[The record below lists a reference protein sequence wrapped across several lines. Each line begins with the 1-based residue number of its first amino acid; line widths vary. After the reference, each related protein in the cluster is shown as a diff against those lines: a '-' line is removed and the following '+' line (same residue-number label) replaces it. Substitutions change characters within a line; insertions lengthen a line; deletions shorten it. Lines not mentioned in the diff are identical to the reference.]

1 MKNSDETNFW
11 FQNSNLSNKADSTT
25 VNTIGGNV
33 GKLNNKVKPVTL
45 VTGTWSGTSAPYK
58 YTISDSN
65 IIGSNTIVQL
75 SLPSSMTTSQRTAY
89 RKAQIESGDVSAGK
103 IILYAY
109 GTKPSEN
116 IPITLSIGG
125 GY

>member
-1 MKNSDETNFW
+1 M
-11 FQNSNLSNKADSTT
+11 NSNLSSKADSST
-25 VNTIGGNV
+25 VNTISGNV
-33 GKLNNKVKPVTL
+33 SKLNNKTKAITL
-45 VTGTWSGTSAPYK
+45 ATGTWSGTATPYK

-65 IIGSNTIVQL
+65 IIGSNTIVQI

-89 RKAQIESGDVSAGK
+89 KKAQIESGDVSAGK
-103 IILYAY
+103 VVLYAY

-116 IPITLSIGG
+116 IPIVLSIGG

>member
-1 MKNSDETNFW
+1 M
-11 FQNSNLSNKADSTT
+11 
-25 VNTIGGNV
+25 
-33 GKLNNKVKPVTL
+33 
-45 VTGTWSGTSAPYK
+45 VTGSWSGAAAPYK

-75 SLPSSMTTSQRTAY
+75 SIPSSMTSAQRIAY

-103 IILYAY
+103 LILYAY

-116 IPITLSIGG
+116 IPIVLSIGG

>member
-1 MKNSDETNFW
+1 M
-11 FQNSNLSNKADSTT
+11 
-25 VNTIGGNV
+25 NTISGNV
-33 GKLNNKVKPVTL
+33 SKLNNKVKSVTL
-45 VTGTWSGTSAPYK
+45 STGTWTGTTAPYK

-75 SLPSSMTTSQRTAY
+75 SLPSSMTANQRSAY
-89 RKAQIESGDVSAGK
+89 RKAQIESGDVSTGK
-103 IILYAY
+103 LILYAY

-116 IPITLSIGG
+116 IPIVLSIGG

>member
-1 MKNSDETNFW
+1 MKS
-11 FQNSNLSNKADSTT
+11 
-25 VNTIGGNV
+25 
-33 GKLNNKVKPVTL
+33 VTL
-45 VTGTWSGTSAPYK
+45 STGTWSGTSAPYK

-103 IILYAY
+103 VVLYAY

>member
-1 MKNSDETNFW
+1 MKS
-11 FQNSNLSNKADSTT
+11 
-25 VNTIGGNV
+25 
-33 GKLNNKVKPVTL
+33 VTL
-45 VTGTWSGTSAPYK
+45 ATGSWIGEAAPFK

-65 IIGSNTIVQL
+65 IIGGNTIVQL
-75 SLPSSMTTSQRTAY
+75 SLPSSMTTSQRIAY

-103 IILYAY
+103 LILYAY

-116 IPITLSIGG
+116 IPIVLSIGG

>member
-1 MKNSDETNFW
+1 M
-11 FQNSNLSNKADSTT
+11 
-25 VNTIGGNV
+25 
-33 GKLNNKVKPVTL
+33 NNKVKSVTL
-45 VTGTWSGTSAPYK
+45 STGSWSGSSAPYK
-58 YTISDSN
+58 YTINDSN

-75 SLPSSMTTSQRTAY
+75 SLPSNMSTSQRTAY

-116 IPITLSIGG
+116 IPIVLSIGG

>member
-1 MKNSDETNFW
+1 MKS
-11 FQNSNLSNKADSTT
+11 
-25 VNTIGGNV
+25 
-33 GKLNNKVKPVTL
+33 VTL
-45 VTGTWSGTSAPYK
+45 TTGSWSGGSTPYK
-58 YTISDSN
+58 YTITDSN
-65 IIGSNTIVQL
+65 IIGNNTIVQL

-89 RKAQIESGDVSAGK
+89 RKAQIESGDVTAGK

-116 IPITLSIGG
+116 IPIVLSIGG

>member
-1 MKNSDETNFW
+1 MKS
-11 FQNSNLSNKADSTT
+11 
-25 VNTIGGNV
+25 
-33 GKLNNKVKPVTL
+33 VTL
-45 VTGTWSGTSAPYK
+45 ATGTWTGTSAPYK

-65 IIGSNTIVQL
+65 IIGNNTIVQL

-89 RKAQIESGDVSAGK
+89 RKAQIESGDVSVGK

>member
-1 MKNSDETNFW
+1 M
-11 FQNSNLSNKADSTT
+11 
-25 VNTIGGNV
+25 NTISGNV
-33 GKLNNKVKPVTL
+33 SKLNNKVTSVTL
-45 VTGTWSGTSAPYK
+45 ATGTWSGTTAPYT

-75 SLPSSMTTSQRTAY
+75 SLPSSMTTSQRNAY

-116 IPITLSIGG
+116 IPIVLSIGG

>member
-1 MKNSDETNFW
+1 M
-11 FQNSNLSNKADSTT
+11 
-25 VNTIGGNV
+25 
-33 GKLNNKVKPVTL
+33 NNKVKSVTL
-45 VTGTWSGTSAPYK
+45 ATGSWSGSSAPYK

-65 IIGSNTIVQL
+65 IIGNNTIVQL
-75 SLPSSMTTSQRTAY
+75 SLPSSMSTSQRTAY
-89 RKAQIESGDVSAGK
+89 RNAQIESGDVTAGK

-116 IPITLSIGG
+116 IPIVLSIGG

>member
-1 MKNSDETNFW
+1 MKS
-11 FQNSNLSNKADSTT
+11 
-25 VNTIGGNV
+25 I
-33 GKLNNKVKPVTL
+33 TL
-45 VTGTWSGTSAPYK
+45 ASGTWTGTVAPYK
-58 YTISDSN
+58 YTISDTN

-75 SLPSSMTTSQRTAY
+75 SLPSSMTTSQRSAY
-89 RKAQIESGDVSAGK
+89 RKAQIESGDVTAGK

-116 IPITLSIGG
+116 IPIVLSIGG

>member
-1 MKNSDETNFW
+1 MKS
-11 FQNSNLSNKADSTT
+11 
-25 VNTIGGNV
+25 
-33 GKLNNKVKPVTL
+33 VTL
-45 VTGTWSGTSAPYK
+45 STGTRSGTSAPYK

-103 IILYAY
+103 VVLYAY

>member
-1 MKNSDETNFW
+1 M
-11 FQNSNLSNKADSTT
+11 NSNLSSKANSRT
-25 VNTIGGNV
+25 VNTISGNV
-33 GKLNNKVKPVTL
+33 SKLNNKVKSVTL
-45 VTGTWSGTSAPYK
+45 STGSWSGSSAPYK
-58 YTISDSN
+58 YTINDSN

-75 SLPSSMTTSQRTAY
+75 SLPSNMSTSQRTAY

-103 IILYAY
+103 VVLYAY

-116 IPITLSIGG
+116 IPIVLSIGG